1 MQASPEQQS
10 LVLEL
15 QLLDNEIMQANTKLK
30 SLPEV
35 EQLLHIDKRI
45 ITATDEVATVK
56 LEADQI
62 TLELRR
68 GEVDVETV
76 TDRIKKD
83 EVRLASGNAT
93 PKELEQTQHEIQTLK
108 KRQLA
113 LEEIELEIMVRSEAV
128 TERSKVLT
136 TDLASLETLKAE
148 INQRLTAASGEI
160 NTVITNKRSDRE
172 KVVVKIEK
180 PLIDLY
186 EKIRT
191 ASGGVAAAAL
201 VGHVRGGLAMASVL
215 SAGAFG
221 AVCGS
226 SVATSATITQVAYP
240 EMRRHGY
247 KGRLSTASLAAG
259 GTLGILIPPSVPLVV
274 YAILTEQNIAKLF
287 AAALIPGILAMTG
300 YLLVIFLY
308 ARARPDMAPL
318 SPSLPWPEKW
328 SALIAIWPIVGVFLI
343 VFGGIYGGVFSPTEG
358 AGVGAVLTMLLGFV
372 KKELKLSGMQAA
384 LLSTAETTAIFFST
398 APRPSPKV
406 LSSSARLNTTK
417 GAAK

>member
-83 EVRLASGNAT
+83 EARLASGNAT

-148 INQRLTAASGEI
+148 INQRLSAATNEI
-160 NTVITNKRSDRE
+160 NSLIANKQKDRQA
-172 KVVVKIEK
+172 VAVKIEK
-180 PLIDLY
+180 VLLDLY

-191 ASGGVAAAAL
+191 
-201 VGHVRGGLAMASVL
+201 
-215 SAGAFG
+215 
-221 AVCGS
+221 S
-226 SVATSATITQVAYP
+226 S
-240 EMRRHGY
+240 
-247 KGRLSTASLAAG
+247 
-259 GTLGILIPPSVPLVV
+259 
-274 YAILTEQNIAKLF
+274 
-287 AAALIPGILAMTG
+287 
-300 YLLVIFLY
+300 
-308 ARARPDMAPL
+308 
-318 SPSLPWPEKW
+318 
-328 SALIAIWPIVGVFLI
+328 
-343 VFGGIYGGVFSPTEG
+343 
-358 AGVGAVLTMLLGFV
+358 GVGAATLIGNKCNGCNLAINAVEMQRIKTLPLDEVLRCEECRRILV
-372 KKELKLSGMQAA
+372 R
-384 LLSTAETTAIFFST
+384 I
-398 APRPSPKV
+398 
-406 LSSSARLNTTK
+406 
-417 GAAK
+417 

>member
-83 EVRLASGNAT
+83 EARLASGNAT

-148 INQRLTAASGEI
+148 INQRLGAATNEI
-160 NTVITNKRSDRE
+160 NSVILAKQKDRQA
-172 KVVVKIEK
+172 VAVKIEK
-180 PLIDLY
+180 VLLDLY

-191 ASGGVAAAAL
+191 SSGVGAAAL
-201 VGHVRGGLAMASVL
+201 VGNKCNGCNLAINAVEMQRIKTLPLDEVLRCEECRRILVR
-215 SAGAFG
+215 
-221 AVCGS
+221 
-226 SVATSATITQVAYP
+226 I
-240 EMRRHGY
+240 
-247 KGRLSTASLAAG
+247 
-259 GTLGILIPPSVPLVV
+259 
-274 YAILTEQNIAKLF
+274 
-287 AAALIPGILAMTG
+287 
-300 YLLVIFLY
+300 
-308 ARARPDMAPL
+308 
-318 SPSLPWPEKW
+318 
-328 SALIAIWPIVGVFLI
+328 
-343 VFGGIYGGVFSPTEG
+343 
-358 AGVGAVLTMLLGFV
+358 
-372 KKELKLSGMQAA
+372 
-384 LLSTAETTAIFFST
+384 
-398 APRPSPKV
+398 
-406 LSSSARLNTTK
+406 
-417 GAAK
+417 